1 MSQNILYFSYYFLTC
16 FFEICSPTFSCFSH
30 FGTFQ
35 YFHKRY
41 FYSVFM
47 QYLFIFEV
55 KLKPIRKRNKQLFH
69 STLTIIYQLFETLL
83 YLYRCRLTYCLWCV
97 FQTVSSI
104 SFREK
109 VKGYL
114 MPYCF
119 TLLQKSN
126 QRIENRAI
134 ERETKEEKKIKK
146 NYQDKKK
153 KKKIPQKYQ

>member
-55 KLKPIRKRNKQLFH
+55 KLKPIRKKNKQLFH
-69 STLTIIYQLFETLL
+69 STLTIIYQLFETLS

-119 TLLQKSN
+119 TLLQKPN
-126 QRIENRAI
+126 QRIEKVERAI
-134 ERETKEEKKIKK
+134 EGK
-146 NYQDKKK
+146 QKKK
-153 KKKIPQKYQ
+153 KNQKKLSG